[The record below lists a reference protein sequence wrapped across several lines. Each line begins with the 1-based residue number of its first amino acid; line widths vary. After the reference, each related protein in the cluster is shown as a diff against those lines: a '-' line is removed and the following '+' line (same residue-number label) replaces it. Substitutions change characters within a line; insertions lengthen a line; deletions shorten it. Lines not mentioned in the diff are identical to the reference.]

1 MPVLNRKILLVAN
14 TDWYLYNFRLSLVEE
29 LTGDDF
35 EVVFVCP
42 VSEYSDQ
49 IRAAG
54 FRLIPWELERQTAPF
69 WAELRSVFNLY
80 KIYRAEK
87 PCLVHHFTIKPV
99 LYGTLASRLARTPA
113 VINSITGRGYVFQGS
128 DGKALLLRPF
138 IEWMFRL
145 VYKGLNVGTTF
156 ENSADR
162 AFFTESG
169 LVPAQKNWLVNGVG
183 VDTAWFNYTPEQP
196 SDRPL
201 VIFPGR
207 LLWSKGVGVL
217 ISAARILKNRLPVRV
232 VLIGRPDPGNPET
245 IAEEVIRAWEKEGVV
260 EWWGWQSNMREIYQ
274 KSHVV
279 VLPSMGEGLSKALLE
294 ALSCG
299 RPIVATD
306 VPGCREVVIP
316 GVTGYLVPLN
326 DPLALAERLEKLCR
340 DPELRCQM
348 GLAARRLAEEEFT
361 DVKINR
367 DIRQIYQEMME
378 CS

>member
-1 MPVLNRKILLVAN
+1 MNRKILLVAN
-14 TDWYLYNFRLSLVEE
+14 TDWYLYNFRLSLAEE
-29 LTGDDF
+29 LTRDDF
-35 EVVFVCP
+35 DVVFVCP
-42 VSEYSDQ
+42 VSEYSKQ
-49 IRAAG
+49 ICSAG

-69 WAELRSVFNLY
+69 WAEARSVYNLY
-80 KIYRAEK
+80 KIYRAES
-87 PCLVHHFTIKPV
+87 PDLVHHFTIKPV
-99 LYGTLASRLARTPA
+99 LYGTLASRMVGIPA

-128 DGKALLLRPF
+128 DSKALLLRPF

-145 VYKGLNVGTTF
+145 VYRGLNVGTTF
-156 ENSADR
+156 ENSSDR

-183 VDTAWFNYTPEQP
+183 VDTDWFYYTPEQP
-196 SDRPL
+196 TDTPL

-217 ISAARILKNRLPVRV
+217 VEAARILKKRVAARV
-232 VLIGRPDPGNPET
+232 VLIGKPDPGNPET
-245 IAEEVIRAWEKEGVV
+245 IAEEVIEAWQQEGVV
-260 EWWGWQSNMREIYQ
+260 EWWGWQTDMREIYHR
-274 KSHVV
+274 SHVV

-326 DPLALAERLEKLCR
+326 DPLALARRLEKLCQ
-340 DPELRCQM
+340 DAELRGQM

-367 DIRQIYQEMME
+367 DIRQIYREMMAG
-378 CS
+378 